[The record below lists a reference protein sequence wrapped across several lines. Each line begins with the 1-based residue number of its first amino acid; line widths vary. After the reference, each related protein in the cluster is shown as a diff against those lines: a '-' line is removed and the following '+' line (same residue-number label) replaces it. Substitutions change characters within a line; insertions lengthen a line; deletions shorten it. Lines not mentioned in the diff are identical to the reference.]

1 MSQPVAFVTGCSSGI
16 GRALA
21 DAFQRAGYRVWAS
34 ARKEDGVR
42 ALAEAGFQAVQLD
55 VNDAA
60 ALARLAE
67 ELGVEAAGLDVLVNN
82 AGYGAMGPLLDG
94 GVEAMRRQ
102 FETNVFAVVGVT
114 RALFPLLRRKSG
126 LVVNVGSVSGVLVT
140 PFAGAYCASK
150 AAVHALSDALRLE
163 LAPFGVEVLEVQP
176 GAIASNFGASA
187 SREMDSV
194 VDERSPWWPLRR
206 QIQARRGI
214 PGQSHVRRRL
224 RPPVARRRAAP
235 SAPAAGAHRQWQP
248 GPAGAGPLATARP
261 AGAAAEEALRS
272 RHAPLKPP
280 GDTAMGDRLA
290 VPIRYYALAGIA
302 AAILLNVLLRGVVRF
317 GGLPASLLIAAL
329 VAGGLAWWFA
339 RAQRR
344 WPTWG
349 ERLRLVAL
357 YGGVLGVLYLLLV
370 GLASLKGDPSPAALL
385 IVVLHYLCYPALLL
399 VFFSG
404 RVYGFFLR

>member
-34 ARKEDGVR
+34 ARKEDDVR

-67 ELGVEAAGLDVLVNN
+67 ELEVEAAGLDVLVNN

-94 GVEAMRRQ
+94 GVDAMRRQ

-150 AAVHALSDALRLE
+150 AAACAERCPAPGAGSVRRRGAGSAAGRHRLE
-163 LAPFGVEVLEVQP
+163 L
-176 GAIASNFGASA
+176 
-187 SREMDSV
+187 
-194 VDERSPWWPLRR
+194 RR
-206 QIQARRGI
+206 QRQPRDGQRGRRTLALVAVAPADPGARRGI

-224 RPPVARRRAAP
+224 RPPVASRRAAP

-248 GPAGAGPLATARP
+248 
-261 AGAAAEEALRS
+261 AL
-272 RHAPLKPP
+272 P
-280 GDTAMGDRLA
+280 
-290 VPIRYYALAGIA
+290 ALARWLPRG
-302 AAILLNVLLRGVVRF
+302 LLERLLKKRF
-317 GGLPASLLIAAL
+317 GLD
-329 VAGGLAWWFA
+329 
-339 RAQRR
+339 
-344 WPTWG
+344 T
-349 ERLRLVAL
+349 RL
-357 YGGVLGVLYLLLV
+357 
-370 GLASLKGDPSPAALL
+370 
-385 IVVLHYLCYPALLL
+385 
-399 VFFSG
+399 
-404 RVYGFFLR
+404 